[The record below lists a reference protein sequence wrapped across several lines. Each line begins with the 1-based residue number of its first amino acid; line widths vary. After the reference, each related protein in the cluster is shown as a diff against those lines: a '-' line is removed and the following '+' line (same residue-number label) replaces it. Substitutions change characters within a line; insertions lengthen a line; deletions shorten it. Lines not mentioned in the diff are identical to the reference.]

1 MLLGPPESEILKK
14 AEGLLLAKEV
24 GFPKHG
30 IGFEDEMKCS
40 SFGVVVI
47 PMLLVVVL
55 PSLKRL
61 VGG

>member
-1 MLLGPPESEILKK
+1 M
-14 AEGLLLAKEV
+14 LAKEV